1 MDLSLRDALGGGG
14 GGVPGGP
21 PAEALLKRDFVATL
35 EKESYDDKVGESVSK
50 SDYRPLLDGK
60 DTKSGPGMM
69 SSMMSSG
76 GRQDPPGQPAF
87 GSDYLSGPMM
97 GGKTDQWSLNKTK
110 DSSMPESFLGFSQS
124 GMGGTVGS
132 SMPPFQTSTSSTL
145 GQTGMGSAMDAQKSS
160 GLFGVENKTTTS
172 NTGGS
177 SPFKTTD
184 VFSSGGPGIHSM
196 DHSTAPIL
204 SPSGSVDDSSAT
216 SSNSEPLSPE
226 RVGPGGEAGKQ
237 QQRRKKKKRKGHDE
251 VYDFMDSQEN
261 NIGQSDK
268 HEMLDKGGQEAEED
282 EDEEE
287 NWEWEI
293 RESGGG
299 GRVKGKKTKS
309 RARLPEEWGAPQQPV
324 SPTPATV
331 APTGATTADSG
342 PSDSKAPNFSP
353 SPVLPSA
360 PTQIPTSFTN
370 RSHASLVTD
379 TSPRS
384 YEPMCMDDFP
394 TSAKEGQKVEEKV
407 STSKPDPNSSSV
419 ASAAS
424 KSSVAGDV
432 SGSLALMSGDNL
444 SPVSQTFSFLDSVL
458 QTPPGSTPD
467 SQTTTP
473 ITNTPSLANAAL
485 TKSNL
490 TEPVIPASQASPV
503 FNPPKSTPDLPPTSA
518 LSTSPSPLVATTT
531 SPPALSVGSSLNV
544 DAKPFVPSATLI
556 SSTATPSTTA
566 ATPVVSTAATAAST
580 GTTAT
585 ITTATTAKAL
595 SSSAPPCKNEA
606 TPASQPDTPPK
617 TVATPVSQAAATPPP
632 SITPAAPPS
641 LPAHSEHQESS
652 SSQLPPLE
660 VKSDNKDKQEKTD
673 IMSSKTDKI
682 DTFDKKEKE
691 EQHKKDNGQDKNQK
705 SEKIVKEEDK
715 MEKMNAEKNNKVN
728 EKAEKVDKPEKTNKD
743 EKKEEEK
750 KPAEKKE
757 EKGGK
762 GTAKSPTGNGSK
774 TLPSPDSKSKPDV
787 GSTKPNNKSRPST
800 LSTNGEAPSAKRPSP
815 TTASSNKKSP
825 VPKATTPTAAKR
837 PPTANGSAK
846 TAKTP
851 ENGTAEKRPPVPKA
865 TPTPRATA
873 NKNGSSAT
881 TASKTAGTHTST
893 APNKNDKTETKT
905 GEPKKPKTAARPR
918 PASTATPA
926 TPAAST
932 NGEAST
938 HRRRVITKPPVPK
951 QTPMEKKPPVPRA
964 PRTPRPINAPTPDL
978 KNVRSKIGS
987 IDNIKYQPGGG
998 KVSSTQNNKASDPST
1013 PASKA
1018 RVQIVHKK
1026 LDFSHVTSRCGSK
1039 DNIKHVPGGGNVQI
1053 LNKKVDVSKV
1063 TSKCGSKDNIKHKP
1077 GGGDVKIESHKLN
1090 IKAKSKVGSM
1100 DNMGPGNGQTNGHKE
1115 EKTEEKTSS
1124 PPTGPAGVAKA
1135 TAPGGVAKENGVKE
1149 PTPTPFGGDG
1159 LREPLSIDKR
1169 ITETNLSMVHVAD
1182 PVDADLLLMFGH
1194 GNYYMSVVPRSCPCG
1209 GGGNTRRRAT
1219 TGGQEENCRFEK
1231 KETCEHTRELLSVQ
1245 NVNGTVLLML
1255 LQEDRSLRA
1264 KELKRAKLL
1273 HLCLK
1278 YSHTLDDFSSE
1289 ALCSLFSG

>member
-14 GGVPGGP
+14 GGVPGGA
-21 PAEALLKRDFVATL
+21 PAEPLLKRDFVASL
-35 EKESYDDKVGESVSK
+35 EKESYDDKVGETVSK

-87 GSDYLSGPMM
+87 SSDYLSGPMM
-97 GGKTDQWSLNKTK
+97 GGKTDQWSVNKTK
-110 DSSMPESFLGFSQS
+110 DNSMPDSFLGFSQS
-124 GMGGTVGS
+124 GMGGTTGS
-132 SMPPFQTSTSSTL
+132 SLPPFQTSMSSTV
-145 GQTGMGSAMDAQKSS
+145 GQTGMGSAMDTQKNL
-160 GLFGVENKTTTS
+160 GMFGVENKTTS
-172 NTGGS
+172 NTSGS
-177 SPFKTTD
+177 SPFKTSE
-184 VFSSGGPGIHSM
+184 VISSGGPEIHSM
-196 DHSTAPIL
+196 DHSAAPVL
-204 SPSGSVDDSSAT
+204 SPSGSMDDSSPT
-216 SSNSEPLSPE
+216 SSASEPLSPE

-237 QQRRKKKKRKGHDE
+237 QQRRRKKKRKGHDQ
-251 VYDFMDSQEN
+251 VYDFLDSQQN

-268 HEMLDKGGQEAEED
+268 QGMQDKGGLDAEED

-299 GRVKGKKTKS
+299 GRVKGRKTKS
-309 RARLPEEWGAPQQPV
+309 RARLPEEWGVPQQPI
-324 SPTPATV
+324 SPTQVTTV
-331 APTGATTADSG
+331 NSG
-342 PSDSKAPNFSP
+342 PSDSKAPDSNP

-360 PTQIPTSFTN
+360 PAQIPTSFIN
-370 RSHASLVTD
+370 SSHASLVTD
-379 TSPRS
+379 SSPRS
-384 YEPMCMDDFP
+384 YEPMCVDDFP
-394 TSAKEGQKVEEKV
+394 LSAKDGQKANEEKV
-407 STSKPDPNSSSV
+407 STSKPESNISATAGV
-419 ASAAS
+419 AN
-424 KSSVAGDV
+424 KSSLAGDV
-432 SGSLALMSGDNL
+432 DGSLALMTGDNL

-473 ITNTPSLANAAL
+473 ITNTPSLAMAPL
-485 TKSNL
+485 TRSTP
-490 TEPVIPASQASPV
+490 TETVTPVSQPTSV
-503 FNPPKSTPDLPPTSA
+503 LNPSQSTPDLPPTST
-518 LSTSPSPLVATTT
+518 LSTIASPLAATYTRPPTT
-531 SPPALSVGSSLNV
+531 AVGSALNA

-566 ATPVVSTAATAAST
+566 AAPGTAAST
-580 GTTAT
+580 TTL
-585 ITTATTAKAL
+585 AKTL
-595 SSSAPPCKNEA
+595 SSSASPCKSEA
-606 TPASQPDTPPK
+606 TPTSSSDTPLK
-617 TVATPVSQAAATPPP
+617 SIATPLSPATATPPP

-652 SSQLPPLE
+652 SPQLPPLE

-673 IMSSKTDKI
+673 IMSSKTDKL
-682 DTFDKKEKE
+682 DAFDKKEKE
-691 EQHKKDNGQDKNQK
+691 EQQKKDSGPDKNQK
-705 SEKIVKEEDK
+705 SEKILKDE
-715 MEKMNAEKNNKVN
+715 EKMEKNNKAI
-728 EKAEKVDKPEKTNKD
+728 EKAEKAEKADKPEKTNKD

-750 KPAEKKE
+750 KPAEKKD

-774 TLPSPDSKSKPDV
+774 TLPSPDSKSK
-787 GSTKPNNKSRPST
+787 
-800 LSTNGEAPSAKRPSP
+800 
-815 TTASSNKKSP
+815 TA
-825 VPKATTPTAAKR
+825 
-837 PPTANGSAK
+837 
-846 TAKTP
+846 
-851 ENGTAEKRPPVPKA
+851 ENEKRPPVAKA
-865 TPTPRATA
+865 TPTPHATA

-881 TASKTAGTHTST
+881 PASKPA
-893 APNKNDKTETKT
+893 ANKNDKSENKT
-905 GEPKKPKTAARPR
+905 GETKKPKTTARPR
-918 PASTATPA
+918 PAPTT

-932 NGEAST
+932 NGENT

-978 KNVRSKIGS
+978 KNIRSKIGS

-998 KVSSTQNNKASDPST
+998 KVSSTPNNKASDPST
-1013 PASKA
+1013 PAAKA

-1077 GGGDVKIESHKLN
+1077 GGGDVKIESHKQN
-1090 IKAKSKVGSM
+1090 IKTKSKIGSM
-1100 DNMGPGNGQTNGHKE
+1100 DNVGPGNEQTNGHKE
-1115 EKTEEKTSS
+1115 EKTEEKSSS

-1169 ITETNLSMVHVAD
+1169 ITETN
-1182 PVDADLLLMFGH
+1182 
-1194 GNYYMSVVPRSCPCG
+1194 
-1209 GGGNTRRRAT
+1209 
-1219 TGGQEENCRFEK
+1219 
-1231 KETCEHTRELLSVQ
+1231 
-1245 NVNGTVLLML
+1245 
-1255 LQEDRSLRA
+1255 
-1264 KELKRAKLL
+1264 
-1273 HLCLK
+1273 
-1278 YSHTLDDFSSE
+1278 
-1289 ALCSLFSG
+1289 

>member
-1 MDLSLRDALGGGG
+1 MYKPIIITNHIQFCTRKTMKVTTLTNLNECYSCYEPIKHQVQRKQQSNRTMDLSLRDALGGGG
-14 GGVPGGP
+14 GGVPGGA

-69 SSMMSSG
+69 TSG
-76 GRQDPPGQPAF
+76 GRQDPPGQSAF

-97 GGKTDQWSLNKTK
+97 GGRADQWGLNKTK
-110 DSSMPESFLGFSQS
+110 DSSMPDSFLGFSQS
-124 GMGGTVGS
+124 GMGGTMGS
-132 SMPPFQTSTSSTL
+132 SLPPFQTSMSSTV
-145 GQTGMGSAMDAQKSS
+145 GQTGMGSAMDTLKGSN
-160 GLFGVENKTTTS
+160 LFGVESKTTT

-177 SPFKTTD
+177 SPFKSSD
-184 VFSSGGPGIHSM
+184 LISSGGPGIQSM
-196 DHSTAPIL
+196 DHSTALVL
-204 SPSGSVDDSSAT
+204 SPSGSMDDSSAT

-226 RVGPGGEAGKQ
+226 KVGPGGEAGKQ

-251 VYDFMDSQEN
+251 VYDFLDNQEN
-261 NIGQSDK
+261 NNGQSDK
-268 HEMLDKGGQEAEED
+268 HGMLDKGGQELDED

-299 GRVKGKKTKS
+299 GRVKGKKNKS
-309 RARLPEEWGAPQQPV
+309 RARLPEEWGAPQQPIFPLV
-324 SPTPATV
+324 DPA
-331 APTGATTADSG
+331 G
-342 PSDSKAPNFSP
+342 PKSDPFDSKVPNSSP

-360 PTQIPTSFTN
+360 PAQVPTSFTN
-370 RSHASLVTD
+370 RSHASMVAD
-379 TSPRS
+379 SSPRS
-384 YEPMCMDDFP
+384 YEPMCVEDFP
-394 TSAKEGQKVEEKV
+394 AAAKERQASHEEKV
-407 STSKPDPNSSSV
+407 SGSKPEPNKSL
-419 ASAAS
+419 AAS
-424 KSSVAGDV
+424 TSSKTSVAGDV
-432 SGSLALMSGDNL
+432 SGSLALMTGDNL

-473 ITNTPSLANAAL
+473 ITNTPSLATAL
-485 TKSNL
+485 TKS
-490 TEPVIPASQASPV
+490 TPAETFIPATQASSIFSPS
-503 FNPPKSTPDLPPTSA
+503 KTSADLPPTSA
-518 LSTSPSPLVATTT
+518 LTTTPSPLATTITQPPTIAAT
-531 SPPALSVGSSLNV
+531 SALNV
-544 DAKPFVPSATLI
+544 DAKPFVPSAALI
-556 SSTATPSTTA
+556 HSTATPSTTVV
-566 ATPVVSTAATAAST
+566 TPVSTATPAP
-580 GTTAT
+580 TTT
-585 ITTATTAKAL
+585 L
-595 SSSAPPCKNEA
+595 SSSASPHKSE
-606 TPASQPDTPPK
+606 
-617 TVATPVSQAAATPPP
+617 VTPVSPAGTLTKNVVTPFSPAAATSLP

-652 SSQLPPLE
+652 PSQLPQLE

-682 DTFDKKEKE
+682 DVFDKKEKE
-691 EQHKKDNGQDKNQK
+691 EPQKQDNGPEKNQK
-705 SEKIVKEEDK
+705 SEKILKEEDK
-715 MEKMNAEKNNKVN
+715 QEKMNAEKNNKAS

-787 GSTKPNNKSRPST
+787 GSAKPNSAKSRPST
-800 LSTNGEAPSAKRPSP
+800 LSTNGEATSAKRPSP
-815 TTASSNKKSP
+815 TTPSANKKSP
-825 VPKATTPTAAKR
+825 VPKATTPTAAKQ
-837 PPTANGSAK
+837 PPTAAISAK

-851 ENGTAEKRPPVPKA
+851 ENGTAEKRPPVAKA
-865 TPTPRATA
+865 TPTPRASA

-881 TASKTAGTHTST
+881 PATKTPASKT
-893 APNKNDKTETKT
+893 DKTETKT
-905 GEPKKPKTAARPR
+905 GEPKKPKATARRPT
-918 PASTATPA
+918 STTTPA

-932 NGEAST
+932 NGEGGTS

-998 KVSSTQNNKASDPST
+998 KVSSTQNNKTSDPST
-1013 PASKA
+1013 PAAKA

-1077 GGGDVKIESHKLN
+1077 GQSSNTCRTCFSVWSFTNYLLLPIGGGDVKIESHKLN
-1090 IKAKSKVGSM
+1090 IKPKSKVGSM
-1100 DNMGPGNGQTNGHKE
+1100 DNVGPGNGQTNGHKQE
-1115 EKTEEKTSS
+1115 EKTEEKKSS
-1124 PPTGPAGVAKA
+1124 PPSGAPTTGPAGVAKA
-1135 TAPGGVAKENGVKE
+1135 AAPGGVAKENGMKE
-1149 PTPTPFGGDG
+1149 AAPTPFGGDG

-1169 ITETNLSMVHVAD
+1169 MAETN
-1182 PVDADLLLMFGH
+1182 
-1194 GNYYMSVVPRSCPCG
+1194 
-1209 GGGNTRRRAT
+1209 
-1219 TGGQEENCRFEK
+1219 
-1231 KETCEHTRELLSVQ
+1231 
-1245 NVNGTVLLML
+1245 
-1255 LQEDRSLRA
+1255 
-1264 KELKRAKLL
+1264 
-1273 HLCLK
+1273 
-1278 YSHTLDDFSSE
+1278 
-1289 ALCSLFSG
+1289 

>member
-14 GGVPGGP
+14 GGA

-35 EKESYDDKVGESVSK
+35 EKESYDDKVGETVSK

-76 GRQDPPGQPAF
+76 GHQDSAGQPAF
-87 GSDYLSGPMM
+87 SSDYLS
-97 GGKTDQWSLNKTK
+97 
-110 DSSMPESFLGFSQS
+110 GFSQS

-132 SMPPFQTSTSSTL
+132 SMPPFQTSMSSTL
-145 GQTGMGSAMDAQKSS
+145 GQTGMGSAVDTQKSS
-160 GLFGVENKTTTS
+160 GLFGVENKTTS
-172 NTGGS
+172 NTSGS
-177 SPFKTTD
+177 SPFKGND
-184 VFSSGGPGIHSM
+184 MFSSGGLGIHSM

-204 SPSGSVDDSSAT
+204 SPSGSVDDSSPT

-226 RVGPGGEAGKQ
+226 RVGLGGEAGKQ

-251 VYDFMDSQEN
+251 VYDFLDSQEN
-261 NIGQSDK
+261 NICQSDK
-268 HEMLDKGGQEAEED
+268 HGMLDKGRQVVEED

-309 RARLPEEWGAPQQPV
+309 RARLPEEWGAPQQPI
-324 SPTPATV
+324 SPKLATV
-331 APTGATTADSG
+331 TPSGATTADSG
-342 PSDSKAPNFSP
+342 PSDSKAPNSSP
-353 SPVLPSA
+353 SPLLPSA
-360 PTQIPTSFTN
+360 PAQTPTSFTN
-370 RSHASLVTD
+370 HSHASLVRD
-379 TSPRS
+379 SSPRS
-384 YEPMCMDDFP
+384 YEPMCVDDFP
-394 TSAKEGQKVEEKV
+394 ASPKDSLKKAHEEKV
-407 STSKPDPNSSSV
+407 ASRQPEANSSSA
-419 ASAAS
+419 ASAAN

-432 SGSLALMSGDNL
+432 SGSLILMTGDNL

-473 ITNTPSLANAAL
+473 VTNTPSLATAAL
-485 TKSNL
+485 TKSIP
-490 TEPVIPASQASPV
+490 TETVIPASQANSVFSPC
-503 FNPPKSTPDLPPTSA
+503 KSTPDLLPTSA
-518 LSTSPSPLVATTT
+518 LSTNQSPLAATITH
-531 SPPALSVGSSLNV
+531 PPTLAGGSVLNV
-544 DAKPFVPSATLI
+544 DAKPFVPSAKLI
-556 SSTATPSTTA
+556 SSTTTPSMTASTPIFSTTA
-566 ATPVVSTAATAAST
+566 EAST
-580 GTTAT
+580 GTTAAT
-585 ITTATTAKAL
+585 SATTLATPL
-595 SSSAPPCKNEA
+595 SSSVSALKNEA
-606 TPASQPDTPPK
+606 TPTSPPDTPPQN
-617 TVATPVSQAAATPPP
+617 VAIPISQATANPP
-632 SITPAAPPS
+632 SSVTPAAPPS

-652 SSQLPPLE
+652 SSPLPPLE

-682 DTFDKKEKE
+682 DIFDKKEKE
-691 EQHKKDNGQDKNQK
+691 EQQKKDNGPDKNQK
-705 SEKIVKEEDK
+705 SEKIVKDEEK
-715 MEKMNAEKNNKVN
+715 MEKMNAQKNNKAS

-743 EKKEEEK
+743 EKKEDEK
-750 KPAEKKE
+750 KMAEKKE

-774 TLPSPDSKSKPDV
+774 TLPSPDSKS
-787 GSTKPNNKSRPST
+787 
-800 LSTNGEAPSAKRPSP
+800 
-815 TTASSNKKSP
+815 
-825 VPKATTPTAAKR
+825 
-837 PPTANGSAK
+837 
-846 TAKTP
+846 KTP

-881 TASKTAGTHTST
+881 AASKTA
-893 APNKNDKTETKT
+893 AKNDKTENKT
-905 GEPKKPKTAARPR
+905 GEPKKPKTTARPR

-932 NGEAST
+932 NGENSST

-951 QTPMEKKPPVPRA
+951 QTPLEKKPPVPRA

-998 KVSSTQNNKASDPST
+998 KVSSTPNSKASDPST
-1013 PASKA
+1013 PAAKA
-1018 RVQIVHKK
+1018 R
-1026 LDFSHVTSRCGSK
+1026 
-1039 DNIKHVPGGGNVQI
+1039 VQI

-1124 PPTGPAGVAKA
+1124 PPSGAPTTGPAGVAKA

-1169 ITETNLSMVHVAD
+1169 ITETN
-1182 PVDADLLLMFGH
+1182 
-1194 GNYYMSVVPRSCPCG
+1194 
-1209 GGGNTRRRAT
+1209 
-1219 TGGQEENCRFEK
+1219 
-1231 KETCEHTRELLSVQ
+1231 
-1245 NVNGTVLLML
+1245 
-1255 LQEDRSLRA
+1255 
-1264 KELKRAKLL
+1264 
-1273 HLCLK
+1273 
-1278 YSHTLDDFSSE
+1278 
-1289 ALCSLFSG
+1289 